1 MISANDFQAP
11 CLVMTR
17 LYSVQTE
24 QAKRAVDSVA
34 DDVSVLEGNVDE
46 TKSAAD
52 DAKDTA
58 ENGNIDLEDN
68 VERAKDT
75 AEDAGENAGGGGADT
90 FDEKVEGTK
99 ATAEDTTEQPKETAE
114 DAVEDVDQE
123 IPRLETLEDWSLGA
137 PLDDKGQLWDTRGNV
152 IGQAKALTVEEED
165 DEEGPFSGLEGLG
178 DAKKLSGRDVGEML
192 DRKANVVGRAQ
203 RLEPAKEPEEEEV
216 RPYFSAVNSLSCNKA
231 GYVIGPDGY
240 PIARVVEGNPK
251 QLAGKKIEDGEIYDG
266 KKVQPEGLF
275 AGIESLFVTKDGFVE
290 DDEGSIVGRLIE
302 GDAKKVRGLAVDEHG
317 EITDKYGNVKGR
329 VEPYEP
335 PPEEGPV
342 EEDLSILKGKV
353 VNKAGNVV
361 DPATGAVVG
370 RIVEGDK
377 RLAGC
382 KVDGKGQI
390 WGDNG
395 KVAGRAELIPGAE
408 QHKAEGPFYGFDNA
422 VVGNDGIIQR
432 GEKMIGRL
440 MEGDAKR
447 LLGRKVDEDGDVLD
461 KD

>member
-1 MISANDFQAP
+1 M
-11 CLVMTR
+11 
-17 LYSVQTE
+17 
-24 QAKRAVDSVA
+24 
-34 DDVSVLEGNVDE
+34 
-46 TKSAAD
+46 
-52 DAKDTA
+52 
-58 ENGNIDLEDN
+58 
-68 VERAKDT
+68 
-75 AEDAGENAGGGGADT
+75 
-90 FDEKVEGTK
+90 
-99 ATAEDTTEQPKETAE
+99 
-114 DAVEDVDQE
+114 
-123 IPRLETLEDWSLGA
+123 
-137 PLDDKGQLWDTRGNV
+137 
-152 IGQAKALTVEEED
+152 
-165 DEEGPFSGLEGLG
+165 
-178 DAKKLSGRDVGEML
+178 
-192 DRKANVVGRAQ
+192 
-203 RLEPAKEPEEEEV
+203 
-216 RPYFSAVNSLSCNKA
+216 
-231 GYVIGPDGY
+231 
-240 PIARVVEGNPK
+240 
-251 QLAGKKIEDGEIYDG
+251 
-266 KKVQPEGLF
+266 
-275 AGIESLFVTKDGFVE
+275 TKDGFVE